1 MIEFILIFI
10 IVSLFYM
17 NANLY
22 KDLAHERKM
31 TDSYK
36 KLMNQYKELTIKNET
51 RMKELMVHSLG
62 STLDNIL
69 NVSRFNQR
77 IEYGII
83 LKEDKF
89 FITLSNKEDDNFQY
103 SETLELTINEEE
115 FKEKF
120 VNFCNKVF
128 ENFNQNG

>member
-1 MIEFILIFI
+1 
-10 IVSLFYM
+10 M